1 MSDSSLTPTP
11 AALRHRRELTI
22 ARLCE
27 HFANDHLE
35 AEELEELIDRAHR
48 ADTLAAL
55 DHLLAGL
62 PALTPAPTPV
72 APLQQPPTGAE
83 HQVVIAVMG
92 GADRKGAWAP
102 ARNLYVTAVMGG
114 AVLDFRQARIEP
126 GITNLYVLAIMGGV
140 EIVIPPG
147 LRVESNGIGIM
158 GGFEHAGDRG
168 SAGGEAGPVLRI
180 SGAAI
185 MGGVEIKERPVK
197 QLPPGSKP

>member
-22 ARLCE
+22 ARLCD

-48 ADTLAAL
+48 AESLAAL
-55 DHLLAGL
+55 DNLLAGL
-62 PALTPAPTPV
+62 PALNAEPAATKPIQR
-72 APLQQPPTGAE
+72 LPPSPE

-92 GADRKGAWAP
+92 GADRKGPWVP

-114 AVLDFRQARIEP
+114 AVLDFRHAQMEP
-126 GITNLYVLAIMGGV
+126 GVTNLYVLAIMGGV

-158 GGFEHAGDRG
+158 GGFEHAGERG
-168 SAGGEAGPVLRI
+168 SAGGDAGPVLRV

-185 MGGVEIKERPVK
+185 MGAVEIKERPVK
-197 QLPPGSKP
+197 QLRSGGPA

>member
-48 ADTLAAL
+48 AETLAAL

-62 PALTPAPTPV
+62 PALSPAPTAV
-72 APLQQPPTGAE
+72 TPLQQPSPGAE

-92 GADRKGAWAP
+92 GAERKGPWAP

-114 AVLDFRQARIEP
+114 AVLDFRHAQMEP
-126 GITNLYVLAIMGGV
+126 GVTNVFALAIMGGV

-197 QLPPGSKP
+197 QLPPGNKP

>member
-1 MSDSSLTPTP
+1 MSDSSLTPTT
-11 AALRHRRELTI
+11 AALRHRREVTI

-27 HFANDHLE
+27 HFASDHLE

-48 ADTLAAL
+48 AESVAAL
-55 DHLLAGL
+55 DNLLAGL
-62 PALTPAPTPV
+62 PELSAAPGAAT
-72 APLQQPPTGAE
+72 PLQRLPSAPE

-92 GADRKGAWAP
+92 GADRKGPWVP

-114 AVLDFRQARIEP
+114 AVLDFRHAQMEP
-126 GITNLYVLAIMGGV
+126 GVTNLYVLAIMGGV

-158 GGFEHAGDRG
+158 GGFEHADVREDQGTG
-168 SAGGEAGPVLRI
+168 VGPVLRV

-185 MGGVEIKERPVK
+185 MGAVEIKERPVK
-197 QLPPGSKP
+197 QLRSGGTA